1 MLSTGN
7 LPDRAPRVACALPD
21 YKPKRKPKAVEEK
34 RDKNVQSTM
43 LDRFVGKTVEE
54 REEEEEEGQD
64 DVVMNE
70 DGTMGVR
77 VRDAGEVL

>member
-1 MLSTGN
+1 M
-7 LPDRAPRVACALPD
+7 
-21 YKPKRKPKAVEEK
+21 EEK

-54 REEEEEEGQD
+54 REEEEEEGQG